1 MRAVISVVG
10 KNGVGIL
17 AGVSGVCANQGVD
30 ILEVTQTILQ
40 DMFTM
45 FMLVEVPEETSNFR
59 ELQEKLEV
67 LSKERSLV
75 IHAMHEDIF
84 NAMHEI

>member
-1 MRAVISVVG
+1 MRVVISVVG
-10 KNGVGIL
+10 KDAVGIL
-17 AGVSGVCANQGVD
+17 ADVSGTCAKTNTN

-45 FMLVEVPEETSNFR
+45 FMLVEVSDVEHLDV
-59 ELQEKLEV
+59 LQERLEE
-67 LSKERSLV
+67 LSKGRGLV

-84 NAMHEI
+84 NAMHTIG

>member
-10 KNGVGIL
+10 KNDIGIL
-17 AGVSGVCANQGVD
+17 ADVSGACANVSAD
-30 ILEVTQTILQ
+30 VLEVTQTILQ

-45 FMLVEVPEETSNFR
+45 FMLVEVSEGKSDLKSLQD
-59 ELQEKLEV
+59 ELEA
-67 LSKERSLV
+67 LSKKRNLV

>member
-10 KNGVGIL
+10 KNDVGIL
-17 AGVSGVCANQGVD
+17 ADVSGVCASVSAD
-30 ILEVTQTILQ
+30 IQEVTQTILQ

-45 FMLVEVPEETSNFR
+45 FMLVEVTEGKTELKK
-59 ELQEKLEV
+59 LQEELANLGK
-67 LSKERSLV
+67 RRNLV

>member
-10 KNGVGIL
+10 KNDVGIL
-17 AGVSGVCANQGVD
+17 ADVSGVCANVSANV
-30 ILEVTQTILQ
+30 LEVTQTILQ

-45 FMLVEVPEETSNFR
+45 FMLVEVTEGKTELKK
-59 ELQEKLEV
+59 LQEELANLGQK
-67 LSKERSLV
+67 RNLV

>member
-10 KNGVGIL
+10 KNDTGIL
-17 AGVSGVCANQGVD
+17 ADVSGACANVSAD
-30 ILEVTQTILQ
+30 VLEVTQTILQ

-45 FMLVEVPEETSNFR
+45 FMLVEVSEGKSDLKSLQD
-59 ELQEKLEV
+59 ELEA
-67 LSKERSLV
+67 LSKKRNLV

>member
-10 KNGVGIL
+10 KDDVGIL
-17 AGVSGVCANQGVD
+17 ADVSGACAKASAN

-45 FMLVEVPEETSNFR
+45 FMLVEVSKEKANFS
-59 ELQEKLEV
+59 ELQDELEA
-67 LSKERSLV
+67 LGKRRGLV

-84 NAMHEI
+84 NAMHTI

>member
-10 KNGVGIL
+10 KIDVGIL
-17 AGVSGVCANQGVD
+17 ADVSGVCANVSANV
-30 ILEVTQTILQ
+30 LEVTQTILQ

-45 FMLVEVPEETSNFR
+45 FMLVEVTEGKTELKK
-59 ELQEKLEV
+59 LQEELANLGQK
-67 LSKERSLV
+67 RNLV